1 MKLLIDNREPKEII
15 EHLKS
20 KVSEVE
26 LLNLDI
32 GDYHILDDSGNVILI
47 LERKSLSDLISSIKD
62 GRYAEQSLRL
72 SEYPIDNNKKYY
84 LLEGNT
90 LDFINKNNDTLCKML
105 FSSILSL
112 SYYKGFNILKC
123 VEWLESCEFII
134 RFFNKLEK
142 SKSDNKS
149 GGTKVT
155 NYQDVIKSN
164 KKSNITSENINQI
177 MLAQIP
183 GVSSNIAESIIL
195 EFGTVKKLV
204 DRLEKDNQCLDNFKI
219 SAKNQTRK
227 LSKNVI
233 ANIKELLLEK
243 DKINIE

>member
-1 MKLLIDNREPKEII
+1 MNWKDEGYLLSKNNFNENSIIIEAITLDHGKYSGIVYGGSSRKLKKDLQIGNKLLLN
-15 EHLKS
+15 LKS
-20 KVSEVE
+20 K
-26 LLNLDI
+26 N
-32 GDYHILDDSGNVILI
+32 
-47 LERKSLSDLISSIKD
+47 
-62 GRYAEQSLRL
+62 
-72 SEYPIDNNKKYY
+72 
-84 LLEGNT
+84 
-90 LDFINKNNDTLCKML
+90 
-105 FSSILSL
+105 
-112 SYYKGFNILKC
+112 
-123 VEWLESCEFII
+123 
-134 RFFNKLEK
+134 
-142 SKSDNKS
+142 DNKS
-149 GGTKVT
+149 SAAKVT

-183 GVSSNIAESIIL
+183 GVSSTIAESIIL